1 MTSLQS
7 QFAIDLF
14 PLTIYWWEVPT
25 VNKPRRACLYFN
37 SLWRDKIFSAPFYH
51 ANGNQLGDE
60 CKELRSERIRNRPS
74 SGLDFNIYTTWKIQL
89 AQCIYCT

>member
-37 SLWRDKIFSAPFYH
+37 SL
-51 ANGNQLGDE
+51 
-60 CKELRSERIRNRPS
+60 
-74 SGLDFNIYTTWKIQL
+74 
-89 AQCIYCT
+89 

>member
-37 SLWRDKIFSAPFYH
+37 SHQRDKICFSAPFYH

-60 CKELRSERIRNRPS
+60 CKELRSKHNLEQTLIRP
-74 SGLDFNIYTTWKIQL
+74 
-89 AQCIYCT
+89 

>member
-14 PLTIYWWEVPT
+14 LELQLLLLEVPI
-25 VNKPRRACLYFN
+25 VNKPRRACLYLN
-37 SLWRDKIFSAPFYH
+37 SLLREKINFSAPFSH

-60 CKELRSERIRNRPS
+60 
-74 SGLDFNIYTTWKIQL
+74 
-89 AQCIYCT
+89 

>member
-37 SLWRDKIFSAPFYH
+37 SHQRDKICFSAPFYH

-60 CKELRSERIRNRPS
+60 CKELRSKNNLEQTFIRP
-74 SGLDFNIYTTWKIQL
+74 
-89 AQCIYCT
+89 

>member
-14 PLTIYWWEVPT
+14 RFPETQVEVPT

-37 SLWRDKIFSAPFYH
+37 SLLREKIKFSAPFSH

-60 CKELRSERIRNRPS
+60 
-74 SGLDFNIYTTWKIQL
+74 
-89 AQCIYCT
+89 

>member
-1 MTSLQS
+1 MDSEAMTSLQS

-14 PLTIYWWEVPT
+14 RFSRIARMEVPI

-37 SLWRDKIFSAPFYH
+37 SLLREKINFSAPLFH

-60 CKELRSERIRNRPS
+60 
-74 SGLDFNIYTTWKIQL
+74 
-89 AQCIYCT
+89 

>member
-14 PLTIYWWEVPT
+14 PFYHLLVGSTDSKQTSKGLFIFQLSFERK
-25 VNKPRRACLYFN
+25 NF
-37 SLWRDKIFSAPFYH
+37 FSAPFYH

-60 CKELRSERIRNRPS
+60 YKELRPNGSGQTLIRP
-74 SGLDFNIYTTWKIQL
+74 LFQHPHH
-89 AQCIYCT
+89 

>member
-37 SLWRDKIFSAPFYH
+37 SHSRDKIFFSAPFFH

-60 CKELRSERIRNRPS
+60 CKELRPDTSGQALIRP
-74 SGLDFNIYTTWKIQL
+74 
-89 AQCIYCT
+89 